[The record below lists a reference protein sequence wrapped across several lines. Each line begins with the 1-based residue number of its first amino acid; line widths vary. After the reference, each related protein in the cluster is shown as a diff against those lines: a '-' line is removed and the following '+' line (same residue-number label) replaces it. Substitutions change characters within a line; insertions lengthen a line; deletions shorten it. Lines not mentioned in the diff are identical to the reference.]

1 MPPVQ
6 FSLGTARTILVS
18 LWVGAFVVTLG
29 AVGYLYLDHWIE
41 RDQLLGVAK
50 QLSDL
55 YAPYVGAII
64 LYSWGARREEAAL
77 DSARPAASFTLA
89 LILSAVWNLLVLAL
103 VLPVLP
109 ALSSAEHPGKIE
121 DAIENLRELP
131 GMFSW
136 LVAGAM
142 GFYFAQPATKEV
154 GRAPA

>member
-1 MPPVQ
+1 MLSAHL
-6 FSLGTARTILVS
+6 SLARARTILVS
-18 LWVGAFVVTLG
+18 LWVGCFVATLG
-29 AVGYLYLDHWIE
+29 ATTYLYLDHWIE
-41 RDQLLGVAK
+41 RDQFLGVAK

-55 YAPYVGAII
+55 YAPYVGAIT
-64 LYSWGARREEAAL
+64 LYSWGARRTDDAP
-77 DSARPAASFTLA
+77 DPARPAGSFTLA
-89 LILSAVWNLLVLAL
+89 LVLSGVWNLLVLAL

-142 GFYFAQPATKEV
+142 GFYFAHPDAKGGANAET
-154 GRAPA
+154 